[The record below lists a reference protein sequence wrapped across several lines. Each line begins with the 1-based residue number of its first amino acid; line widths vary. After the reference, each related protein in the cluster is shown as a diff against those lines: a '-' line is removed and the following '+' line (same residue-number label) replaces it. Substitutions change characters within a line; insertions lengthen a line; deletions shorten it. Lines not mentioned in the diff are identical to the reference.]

1 MAALTDA
8 AVRAAKAKGVAR
20 DISDG
25 TVPGLCLRVLP
36 SGRKGWTLRVRH
48 QGRNIRVDVGD
59 YPGTGLAEARD
70 LARAARKLAERDEN
84 PEHAIRPPQALPGI
98 TVTGAIEKWLQTKA
112 GNRSLSM
119 ERRRMQLHVESVI
132 GAREIKAISRAD
144 LAALLHDMA
153 FGPKP
158 VPVEA
163 NRTFTSLRG
172 LFAWVAAQ
180 DIRPDDPT
188 ALLRRPVKI
197 EPSAERMREGTEP
210 LLATDELAQL
220 WRAAP
225 GLKSAVL
232 GDLLR
237 MLLLIPLRR
246 EEINDL
252 GWNEVR
258 DTVVEGGWSGAALA
272 IPAARMKGK
281 RPATVPLSRQAQ
293 GLLAQ
298 RRKLTGGGEF
308 VFAVTGREKPFAGWK
323 RASQTLRD
331 AMKNGKDWSPHTIRK
346 SVATALVRDLGA
358 DELLVGRILQ
368 HSPRAILGVTDRY
381 LRSNRLSEQSNLL
394 QRWADHL
401 EALAAKLDR
410 ASTVRSM
417 RA

>member
-1 MAALTDA
+1 MTDA
-8 AVRAAKAKGVAR
+8 AVRAAKANGVAR

-25 TVPGLCLRVLP
+25 TVPGLYLRVLP
-36 SGRKGWTLRVRH
+36 SGRKGWALRVRH
-48 QGRNIRVDVGD
+48 QGRNIRVDIGD

-70 LARAARKLAERDEN
+70 LARAARKLSERGEN
-84 PEHAIRPPQALPGI
+84 PEHAIRPPQAVPGI
-98 TVTGAIEKWLQTKA
+98 TVTAAIEKWLQTKA
-112 GNRSLSM
+112 GNRSLPM
-119 ERRRMQLHVESVI
+119 ERRRMQIHVESVI

-144 LAALLHDMA
+144 LAALLHEMA
-153 FGPKP
+153 FGQKP
-158 VPVEA
+158 TPVEA

-172 LFAWVAAQ
+172 LFSWTAAQ

-210 LLATDELAQL
+210 LLTTEELARL
-220 WRAAP
+220 WTAAP
-225 GLKSAVL
+225 ALKSAVL

-237 MLLLIPLRR
+237 MLMLIPLRR
-246 EEINDL
+246 EEMNNL
-252 GWNEVR
+252 AWNEVR
-258 DTVVEGGWSGAALA
+258 EAVVEGGWSGAALTL
-272 IPAARMKGK
+272 PARRMKGK
-281 RPATVPLSRQAQ
+281 RPATIPLCRQA
-293 GLLAQ
+293 LAILEE
-298 RRKLTGGGEF
+298 RRKLTGRGEF

-331 AMKNGKDWSPHTIRK
+331 VLKNGKEWSPHTIRK

-368 HSPRAILGVTDRY
+368 HSPRAILGVTDKY
-381 LRSNRLSEQSNLL
+381 QRSNRLLEQANLL

-401 EALAAKLDR
+401 ETTATKLDQ
-410 ASTVRSM
+410 ACSVRSL